1 MIVLTTTKD
10 VYQNVKQNTMN
21 KKKKFFLIF
30 FFTTKKISLL
40 FLI

>member
-21 KKKKFFLIF
+21 KKKKFLKKKKKNF
-30 FFTTKKISLL
+30 F
-40 FLI
+40 